1 MLDRWLATDTENQL
15 LLQQEAATTHLK
27 GEDDQDVI
35 DTTDQGSGSDN
46 EGASSKD
53 SISACWS
60 DSNTKVP
67 KATESFVAG
76 LAPLCSRRSQLRGL
90 GHGIL
95 ERISSDAVEQTTQQN
110 VRQNSRLKPKVEEAI
125 AYVSAARKVKSS
137 HLVRGLPASTRD
149 FAAECPIVALGA
161 CTTNKVLEP
170 AKVMCEMAASG
181 KPSFNPLM
189 PLKKQPL
196 FREALPLMAKKCT
209 PMKKRVS
216 SFLFEDP
223 PTVLGF

>member
-15 LLQQEAATTHLK
+15 VLQQEAATIHLK

-95 ERISSDAVEQTTQQN
+95 ERIASDAVEQTTQQN
-110 VRQNSRLKPKVEEAI
+110 VRQTSRLKP
-125 AYVSAARKVKSS
+125 KVKSS
-137 HLVRGLPASTRD
+137 HLVRGLPASKPD
-149 FAAECPIVALGA
+149 FAAESPIVALGA

-170 AKVMCEMAASG
+170 AKVMCEMTASG